1 MNGMSSFIAN
11 SNVGPKTGSAVG
23 HCYECL
29 LYKPISGTDMGHCT
43 ERGQIKNKNTVCNEP
58 MRW

>member
-1 MNGMSSFIAN
+1 MTDMRAFIAD
-11 SNVGPKTGSAVG
+11 SSAGPETGSSKG

-29 LYKPISGTDMGHCT
+29 LFKTISGTDLGHCT
-43 ERGQIKNKNTVCNEP
+43 ERGQIKNKNTICNEP